1 MTPPNENIL
10 GGRPLDHAR
19 ALARKAWEAELE
31 ARDVMTVRSSAM
43 RKIKRH
49 LGRDAKGDLPK
60 LTADEHSAVLKDMAY
75 LAGLFPNL
83 GMGSLPLRDR
93 AARWL
98 KLRDTGRAKRGVG
111 RGEER
116 PGISAPGFVLLN
128 WRKENGLPVT
138 ANRDG
143 VAQDEGI
150 AWGEEGERL
159 YRPSETVEWLA
170 DELRL
175 LEPSLAIPGADGRRP
190 DWDLAYRIVQGWREW
205 RGLTKG
211 SR

>member
-10 GGRPLDHAR
+10 AGRSLNHAR

-31 ARDVMTVRSSAM
+31 ARDVVSVRSSAM

-49 LGRDAKGDLPK
+49 LKREAKADLPK
-60 LTADEHSAVLKDMAY
+60 LEPEERAAVLEDMAY
-75 LAGLFPNL
+75 LAGLFPALAL
-83 GMGSLPLRDR
+83 GDLSLRDR

-111 RGEER
+111 RAEER
-116 PGISAPGFVLLN
+116 PGIAAPGFVLLN

-143 VAQDEGI
+143 VTQEEGI
-150 AWGEEGERL
+150 PWGDGGDRL
-159 YRPSETVEWLA
+159 YRPSEAVTWLA

-175 LEPSLAIPGADGRRP
+175 IEPSLAIPGADGRRP
-190 DWDLAYRIVQGWREW
+190 DWDLAYRIAQDWREW